1 MRILFPDHPLGRET
15 AGERASVVA
24 IGSDDV
30 RSFHRERYRAGSMV
44 IAVAG
49 PVEHDEVLEAAERRF
64 ALAPFGAAA
73 ADRAHPSASS
83 GGIDLIEDDTE
94 QVHLTLGFRAFDRF
108 DPDREALDVVNHV
121 LGGGMSSRLFE
132 EIREQRGLV
141 YSVYSGVALYAD
153 AGALTV
159 YAGMQPDHAAEVASL
174 IRSELSH
181 LRKDGITDDELDI
194 ARGYLTGAFV
204 MGLEDTGS
212 RMARLGGLLA
222 TTGEVTPVDEQV
234 ARWNAVTHDDVDRV
248 IELLLDQ
255 PMAVAAVGPI
265 DDDLASAFED

>member
-1 MRILFPDHPLGRET
+1 MGC
-15 AGERASVVA
+15 RALPR
-24 IGSDDV
+24 G
-30 RSFHRERYRAGSMV
+30 
-44 IAVAG
+44 
-49 PVEHDEVLEAAERRF
+49 DE
-64 ALAPFGAAA
+64 
-73 ADRAHPSASS
+73 
-83 GGIDLIEDDTE
+83 
-94 QVHLTLGFRAFDRF
+94 
-108 DPDREALDVVNHV
+108 DREALDVVNHV
-121 LGGGMSSRLFE
+121 FGGGLSSRLFE

-159 YAGMQPDHAAEVASL
+159 YAGMQRDHAAEVASL

-248 IELLLDQ
+248 IERLLDQ